1 MAPAD
6 LQEACSWIQLL
17 NPQSDA
23 DVRASIISY
32 GELAQAAYD
41 GFNSDEGSPHAG
53 SCIYSTA
60 NLLAASG
67 VSHPGRYRVTKF
79 VYATAGQ
86 SAALTRSA
94 ASSMPQVTD
103 ALFVFPATEEEK
115 WTLPESNWMGYVAV
129 ATEQGAAALGRRD
142 IVVVW
147 RGTVNGVDWGS
158 DFDYRMAS
166 AAPVLGPSPAAD
178 FKDAKVHHGFL
189 SVYTSKGQNSKRNK
203 TSARDQVLEEV
214 QRLMEVFKDEVTSI
228 TVTGHSLG
236 ASLAT
241 LNAVDMA
248 ANALNVPSSN
258 RQPPCPVTA
267 MLFASPQVG
276 NDKFVSAFASF
287 QPHLQA
293 LHVVNAEDIVP
304 FLPTPLLGYADLAT
318 AATMPIDTTRSP
330 YLRPGNL
337 GTYHNLECYLHGV
350 AGDHGDGRGFQ
361 LVVDRDVALV
371 NKGTN
376 ALKDEYPV
384 PEKRWVTNNKC
395 KAKGI
400 VGRWKLENLSNNN

>member
-6 LQEACSWIQLL
+6 LQEACSWIQLV

-41 GFNSDEGSPHAG
+41 GFNSDAGSPHAG

-67 VSHPGRYRVTKF
+67 VSHPGHYSVTKF
-79 VYATAGQ
+79 VYATA
-86 SAALTRSA
+86 AALMRSA

-103 ALFVFPATEEEK
+103 ALFLLPAEEEK
-115 WTLPESNWMGYVAV
+115 STVLESNWMGYVAV
-129 ATEQGAAALGRRD
+129 ATDQGAAALGRRD

-147 RGTVNGVDWGS
+147 RGTVKGVEWES
-158 DFDYRMAS
+158 DFDFRMAS
-166 AAPVLGPSPAAD
+166 AAPVLGPAAAAY
-178 FKDAKVHHGFL
+178 KDAKVHHGFL
-189 SVYTSKGQNSKRNK
+189 SVYMSKDENSNRNK

-214 QRLMEVFKDEVTSI
+214 QRLMEMFKDEVTSI

-248 ANALNVPSSN
+248 ANNVNMPSSN
-258 RQPPCPVTA
+258 RKPCPVTA
-267 MLFASPQVG
+267 ILFASPQVG
-276 NDKFVSAFASF
+276 NGEFVSAFASF
-287 QPHLQA
+287 RHFLHA
-293 LHVVNAEDIVP
+293 LHVINAADIVP
-304 FLPTPLLGYADLAT
+304 LLPSPILGYADVAT
-318 AATMPIDTTRSP
+318 GTLPIDTTRSP
-330 YLRPGNL
+330 YLRPGNM

-350 AGDHGDGRGFQ
+350 AGDHGARRDFQ

-371 NKGTN
+371 NKDTN

-384 PEKRWVTNNKC
+384 PEKWWVTNNKC
-395 KAKGI
+395 MAKGV
-400 VGRWKLENLSNNN
+400 VGRWKLENLNKT